1 MSDAD
6 IPTENYELLEVKPK
20 SKKERVNDQEI
31 DYYPE
36 SPSLVRRLRFNQTTD
51 KSDTS
56 SQKKFVLQSN

>member
-6 IPTENYELLEVKPK
+6 IPTEKHELLEVKPK
-20 SKKERVNDQEI
+20 SKKERVNDQEF

-36 SPSLVRRLRFNQTTD
+36 SPSCTRRLRFTQSAD

-56 SQKKFVLQSN
+56 SQKKWVH